1 MTDNSTN
8 SDSAEILDANGP
20 CGAMSVD
27 LPQDATPHADDAHL
41 LEAAQRGDHGAFAT
55 FVRRHERMVW
65 GYLRARL
72 PNAADAEDLC
82 QEVFLRLYSGKAVPR
97 EAGRSDLRAWLL
109 GIARNV
115 LREYVRKTRRRRE
128 IAWTEL
134 CLELET
140 DGDGDVYA
148 YEETLAHLPG
158 CLQSLG
164 PSARQAID
172 LYYHDDL
179 SMRDIA
185 ERFKRSEGAVKL
197 LVFRARQAVKRCLDN
212 RLVGGTA

>member
-1 MTDNSTN
+1 
-8 SDSAEILDANGP
+8 
-20 CGAMSVD
+20 MSVD
-27 LPQDATPHADDAHL
+27 LQQDATPHADDAHL

-140 DGDGDVYA
+140 DGDGDVHT

-212 RLVGGTA
+212 KLVGGIA

>member
-8 SDSAEILDANGP
+8 SDPAEILDANGP

-27 LPQDATPHADDAHL
+27 LPQDPTPHADDAHL

>member
-1 MTDNSTN
+1 MST
-8 SDSAEILDANGP
+8 A
-20 CGAMSVD
+20 
-27 LPQDATPHADDAHL
+27 LPQDATPHPDDAHL
-41 LEAAQRGDHGAFAT
+41 LEAAQQGDHGAFAT

-97 EAGRSDLRAWLL
+97 EAGRADLRAWLL

-140 DGDGDVYA
+140 DGDGDVHT

>member
-8 SDSAEILDANGP
+8 SDPAEILDANGP
-20 CGAMSVD
+20 CGAMSAA

-41 LEAAQRGDHGAFAT
+41 LEAAQQGDHGAFAT

-97 EAGRSDLRAWLL
+97 DAGRADLRAWLL

-140 DGDGDVYA
+140 DGDSDVHT

-212 RLVGGTA
+212 RLVGGIA

>member
-8 SDSAEILDANGP
+8 SDPAEILDANGP

-27 LPQDATPHADDAHL
+27 LQQDATPHADDAHL

-140 DGDGDVYA
+140 DGDGDVHT

-212 RLVGGTA
+212 RLVGGIA

>member
-8 SDSAEILDANGP
+8 SDPAEILDANGP

-27 LPQDATPHADDAHL
+27 LPQDVTPHADDSHL

-140 DGDGDVYA
+140 DGDGDVHT

-212 RLVGGTA
+212 RLVGGIA